1 MGWEDEAD
9 AAEVVFE
16 FDGRLDISE
25 VDRCVDFARHFELRA
40 NLEDPIIIQYVSSQ
54 WVLPPSGRER
64 SEGQCLPGEREAW
77 DANFKEVDAARADLA
92 RDIGRDAQIS
102 IDGAVQRYRKSF

>member
-16 FDGRLDISE
+16 FNGRLDIVE
-25 VDRCVDFARHFELRA
+25 LDRCIDFARHFELRT
-40 NLEDPIIIQYVSSQ
+40 NLEDSIMIQYVSSQ
-54 WVLPPSGRER
+54 WMLPPSGRER
-64 SEGQCLPGEREAW
+64 SEGQYLPGEREAW

-92 RDIGRDAQIS
+92 RNIGRDAHVS
-102 IDGAVQRYRKSF
+102 VDGAV